1 MYHPPSKRKQLLQR
15 VFVYGI
21 MSVGTLG
28 LVAVLVSVMLGYQFN
43 RSDGRIEQGGL
54 VQFDSRPTGANVTI
68 DGTSFGSQT
77 PSKTTMT
84 SGQHFITMERSG
96 YKKWQKSVVVMPGS
110 VLWLNYA
117 HLIPNDLTPTNVAT
131 LAGISSSVPSPD
143 DKWMAIK
150 EDPATPSIRLA
161 DVSGD
166 TAKTS
171 FIDIPADKYTHPSVG
186 KTQSFSLEKWDP
198 ESRYVLT
205 KHIYDDTKA
214 EWIVVDTQ
222 NAAQTKNITT
232 LLSIDASKIVFS
244 NANSQ
249 VFYAQIGSDIRKID
263 VGAATLSRPLLTN
276 VADFSLYDRS
286 LITYATLLD
295 PATKTRSVGY
305 YQDGADKPQTVRT
318 YTDDGSAPL
327 HFVVSKYFGDTY
339 MAISYSGV
347 TSIIKGDLPTEKST
361 NATPLKVTATMTIP
375 DASVQY
381 LSILTN
387 GRFVV
392 AQSGPTYM
400 VYDIELQKTTSTTL
414 KGTSDFTREIG
425 WLDNYNL
432 WGDRDGML
440 RLYEFDGANQ
450 HDIMPVVSGQ
460 GATLSP
466 NAKYLYGIT
475 KSADGQI
482 HLSRVKLIL

>member
-1 MYHPPSKRKQLLQR
+1 MYHPPSKRKQLMQR
-15 VFVYGI
+15 IIVYGF
-21 MSVGTLG
+21 MSAATLG

-96 YKKWQKSVVVMPGS
+96 YKKWQKSVVVVPGS
-110 VLWLNYA
+110 VLWLNYG
-117 HLIPNDLTPTNVAT
+117 HLIPNDLAPANVAT
-131 LAGISSSVPSPD
+131 LTGIASSIPSPD

-150 EDPATPSIRLA
+150 EDASTPSIRMA
-161 DVSGD
+161 DVSGE
-166 TAKTS
+166 TVKTS
-171 FIDIPADKYTHPSVG
+171 LLEVPTDKYTHPSAG
-186 KTQSFSLEKWDP
+186 KAQNFSLEKWDP
-198 ESRYVLT
+198 ESRYVLV
-205 KHIYDDTKA
+205 KHTYDDVKT

-222 NAAQTKNITT
+222 NIAQTKNITT
-232 LLSIDASKIVFS
+232 LLSVNASKVVFS

-249 VFYAQIGSDIRKID
+249 VVYAQIGNDIRKID
-263 VGAATLSRPLLTN
+263 LGAATLSRPLVTN

-286 LITYATLLD
+286 IITYATLID
-295 PATKTRSVGY
+295 PTTKVRSVGY
-305 YQDGADKPQTVRT
+305 YQDGANKPQTVRT
-318 YTDDGSAPL
+318 YTDDGTAPL

-347 TSIIKGDLPTEKST
+347 TSIVKGDLPTEKST
-361 NATPLKVTATMTIP
+361 NTSPLKVTATMTIP

-381 LSILTN
+381 LSILTS

-392 AQSGPTYM
+392 AQSGPTFM
-400 VYDIELQKTTSTTL
+400 VYDIELQKATSTTL
-414 KGTSDFTREIG
+414 KGVSEFTKEIS

-440 RLYEFDGANQ
+440 RMYEFDGANQ
-450 HDIMPVVSGQ
+450 HDIMSVVSGQ

-475 KSADGQI
+475 KSDDGQF